1 MKDNM
6 PKISIIIPVYNV
18 EQYIRRCLDSVLS
31 QTFADYECILVNDAS
46 PDNSPLICDEY
57 VKKDFRFRITH
68 KTKNEGL
75 PKARKTGLDMSI
87 GEFVMHVDSDDWI
100 ERNTLEIL
108 LNRQYETGADIVIGG
123 FKLIFNRWSKI
134 NMPVNKNKYNTSLE
148 YFFNSNGR
156 ALWGKLYKRECFEI
170 YQVPDYS
177 IGEGS
182 MVNVQI
188 FRHYNLEKI
197 ATVMDVVYNYD
208 RRSNI
213 SMMSNKKKKYISNS
227 MFDHPCIKNC
237 MWIKNYLESVNS
249 YEAVKTSF
257 LRYMIGYICIYLIE
271 VDKPMRKDINYIYD
285 DIYFSF
291 SKKNELSFYK
301 KLLLVVHKKSIF
313 LGRIYVTCIRI
324 YDSLR
329 NGKIASGG

>member
-1 MKDNM
+1 MS
-6 PKISIIIPVYNV
+6 KISIVIPIYNV
-18 EQYIRRCLDSVLS
+18 ELYLRRCLNSILA
-31 QTFADYECILVNDAS
+31 QTFTDYECILVDDCS
-46 PDNSPLICDEY
+46 PDNCPSICDEY
-57 VKKDFRFRITH
+57 VKIDFRFKVIH
-68 KTKNEGL
+68 KNKNEGL

-100 ERNTLEIL
+100 ERNALEIL
-108 LNRQYETGADIVIGG
+108 LNRQHKTGADIVIGG

-134 NMPVNKNKYNTSLE
+134 NMPVNKNNYNTSLD
-148 YFFNSNGR
+148 YLFNSNSR
-156 ALWGKLYKRECFEI
+156 FLPGKLYRRECFEK

-188 FRHYNLEKI
+188 FKQYDIEKI
-197 ATVMDVVYNYD
+197 TTVMEVVYNYD

-213 SMMSNKKKKYISNS
+213 SMMSNKKKKYVSNS

-237 MWIKNYLESVNS
+237 MWIKSYLESVNS

-257 LRYMIGYICIYLIE
+257 LNYMIGYICIYLIE
-271 VDKPMRKDINYIYD
+271 VDRPMRKDINYIYD
-285 DIYFSF
+285 NIYFPF
-291 SKKNELSFYK
+291 SEKINLSFYK

-329 NGKIASGG
+329 NGKMVSGG